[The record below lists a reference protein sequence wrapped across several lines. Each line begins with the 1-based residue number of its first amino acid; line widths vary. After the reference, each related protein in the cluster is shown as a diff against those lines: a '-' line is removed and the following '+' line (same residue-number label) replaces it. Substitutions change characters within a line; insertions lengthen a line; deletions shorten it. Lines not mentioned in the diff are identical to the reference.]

1 MKSNYLSPLLSVLVV
16 MALAAG
22 CRSGPAEITAPH
34 LNQAFIVNSSPT
46 FQGYFYLGSDSTH
59 HHFKSRWK
67 YKRDRAFTI
76 PVSDLT
82 IAETFAAGT
91 DERRLYVIKPSTNAP
106 ALFNAGGQS
115 IHGEAPDGPQGR

>member
-1 MKSNYLSPLLSVLVV
+1 MKRNYLTPLWSVLVV

-22 CRSGPAEITAPH
+22 CRSRTAEITDPH

-59 HHFKSRWK
+59 HHFESRWK
-67 YKRDRAFTI
+67 YKRDRAFKI
-76 PVSDLT
+76 PVSDLAM
-82 IAETFAAGT
+82 AEPSAVGA
-91 DERRLYVIKPSTNAP
+91 DERRIYVIKPSTNAP